1 MGQRYDINLTLT
13 GISVSFEN
21 TENIT
26 VIGVMLNLTVK
37 VMLEV
42 SF

>member
-1 MGQRYDINLTLT
+1 MR
-13 GISVSFEN
+13 VSASFGK
-21 TENIT
+21 TESIT

-42 SF
+42 

>member
-1 MGQRYDINLTLT
+1 M
-13 GISVSFEN
+13 GISVSFGK

-26 VIGVMLNLTVK
+26 VIGIMLNLTMK

-42 SF
+42 

>member
-1 MGQRYDINLTLT
+1 VGQRYDINLILT
-13 GISVSFEN
+13 GISASFGKI
-21 TENIT
+21 ENIT

-42 SF
+42 

>member
-1 MGQRYDINLTLT
+1 M
-13 GISVSFEN
+13 GISVSFGK

-26 VIGVMLNLTVK
+26 VIGVVLNLAVK

-42 SF
+42 